1 METNYKVRGVR
12 VLLTPPLIVKSAIQL
27 DAKLE
32 EQLME
37 EQMKKWGSLE
47 VFAVGDEVVDI
58 KVGDSVYVNPMFL
71 RNSEHVLIDGEDKI
85 IVRAPDIAV
94 VWTK

>member
-1 METNYKVRGVR
+1 MSKYKVRGLR
-12 VLLTPPLIVKSAIQL
+12 VLLTPPLIVKSAIQV

>member
-1 METNYKVRGVR
+1 MSNYKVRGVR

-32 EQLME
+32 EQLMD

-47 VFAVGDEVVDI
+47 VFAVGDEVNDI
-58 KVGDSVYVNPMFL
+58 SAGDKVYVNPMFL

-94 VWTK
+94 IWYK

>member
-1 METNYKVRGVR
+1 MSNYKVRGVR

-32 EQLME
+32 EQLMD